1 MYATHKDLAAIDK
14 ALTMVQLDFGPQLNP
29 MGRQIIEEAYIAMAN
44 LKALLSSLPT
54 DSASEA
60 YRRSIEAARSDAY
73 LAAYPQ
79 SVDASKVH

>member
-1 MYATHKDLAAIDK
+1 MNALKDLAAIDK

-29 MGRQIIEEAYIAMAN
+29 MGRQIIEEAYISMAN

-60 YRRSIEAARSDAY
+60 YRRSIEMAHSDAY
-73 LAAYPQ
+73 LAVYPQ